1 MKNTKTMRRLTAI
14 VGTAIIAVSAMAAT
28 ATMAS
33 EKELTPA
40 ATTITVQVAKAKS
53 LTFIGCGETSYG
65 YNWDYSANNDI
76 AKVNVNYDFKTNKYT
91 FNLTGKRAGTGTY
104 KLVYFTSDKTTKSIA
119 VTINV
124 DAQGNVTRLA

>member
-33 EKELTPA
+33 AKELTPA
-40 ATTITVQVAKAKS
+40 ATTFTVQVAKAKS
-53 LTFIGCGETSYG
+53 LTFIGYGETSYC

-91 FNLTGKRAGTGTY
+91 FNLTGKRADTGTY
-104 KLVYFTSDKTTKSIA
+104 KLVYFTSDKTTKTIT

>member
-14 VGTAIIAVSAMAAT
+14 IGTAIIAVSAMAAT

-33 EKELTPA
+33 
-40 ATTITVQVAKAKS
+40 AKCSYNIYCSGSKGKVT
-53 LTFIGCGETSYG
+53 TFIGYGETSYG

-104 KLVYFTSDKTTKSIA
+104 KLVYFTSDKTTKTIT